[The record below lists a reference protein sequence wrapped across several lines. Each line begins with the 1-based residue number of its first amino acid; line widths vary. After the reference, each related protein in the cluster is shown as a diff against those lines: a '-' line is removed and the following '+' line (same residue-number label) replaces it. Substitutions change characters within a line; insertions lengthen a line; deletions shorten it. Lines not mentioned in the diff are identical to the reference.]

1 MELVRYW
8 KIIQKSLWLVI
19 ILMIVGAAGAV
30 LATLNQ
36 KPVYESTASL
46 LLNPSAGGNFVPRDA
61 QLGGQTLADSY
72 TELMRSQAFGDLV
85 VKELPFTMHGSSV
98 AKAISTKL
106 ALNTYFFKITADM
119 NSPEK
124 SQQVLNAVIKVF
136 LSNNN
141 GAQDTTSSMGSDP
154 VKNDMRTRLQ
164 TKLKDLET
172 QIKSYQDE
180 ITALQAQPATAAR
193 DDRLLVLR
201 GQLITLQ
208 QDETSTIAAIAGIGN
223 TNGPVEVATVVDHPA
238 PGKQLSS
245 GLTTNLG
252 LALAVSLVL
261 GIGLAFVRDYLDY
274 SVHSPEE
281 LEDVL
286 GLHAVATIGVLGKR
300 KKGRRKGKAVAGEH
314 VGHKLVTLDNPNSPE
329 SENFRVLRTNIQ
341 FSSLER
347 SIRSLEVTSSSQGEG
362 KSFIASN
369 LAIVMAQAGKRVILI
384 DADLRRP
391 SLHELFG
398 LPNEVGF
405 TDLVLAGSNG
415 VAGAVQMVPGVNNLA
430 VITSGTLPPNPSELL
445 DSRQAAKVIEQLTQ
459 QTDIVIFDSPPAGAV
474 TDPIVLATRVDA
486 VIMVISAG
494 MTRRDAIARTMQ
506 SLQNV
511 GVVALLPVLNRVVTK
526 GMQGFYGYRRSQH
539 ETREATPVENGSF
552 ANGKVPAH
560 VGGVETTPTGSQRAT
575 PSGR

>member
-19 ILMIVGAAGAV
+19 IIMIVGAAGAV
-30 LATLNQ
+30 FATLNE

-85 VKELPFTMHGSSV
+85 VKELPFSMHASSV

-124 SQQVLNAVIKVF
+124 SQQLLSAVIKVF
-136 LSNNN
+136 LSSNN
-141 GAQDTTSSMGSDP
+141 GAQDNATSTASDP

-180 ITALQAQPATAAR
+180 ITALQGQPATAAR

-208 QDETSTIAAIAGIGN
+208 QDEGTTMAEIASIPSSS
-223 TNGPVEVATVVDHPA
+223 GPIQVATVVDQPQLW
-238 PGKQLSS
+238 KQLSS
-245 GLTTNLG
+245 GMTMNLG
-252 LALAVSLVL
+252 MALAVSLVL
-261 GIGLAFVRDYLDY
+261 GMGLAFVRDYLDY

-286 GLHAVATIGVLGKR
+286 GLHAVATIGMLGKQKR
-300 KKGRRKGKAVAGEH
+300 GRRKRKATEYAGH
-314 VGHKLVTLDNPNSPE
+314 QLVTLDNPNSPE

-347 SIRSLEVTSSSQGEG
+347 SIRSLEVTSASQNEG

-369 LAIVMAQAGKRVILI
+369 LAVVMAQAGKRVILI

-391 SLHELFG
+391 RLHELFG
-398 LPNEVGF
+398 LSNTVGF

-415 VAGAVQMVPGVNNLA
+415 VAGAIQMVPGVNNLA
-430 VITSGTLPPNPSELL
+430 VITSGSLPPNPSELL
-445 DSRQAAKVIEQLTQ
+445 DSRQAAKVIEQLGQ
-459 QTDIVIFDSPPAGAV
+459 QTDILIFDSPPAGAV

-486 VIMVISAG
+486 VILVIGAVQ
-494 MTRRDAIARTMQ
+494 TRRDAIARTLQ

-511 GVVALLPVLNRVVTK
+511 GVVALLPVLNRVATK
-526 GMQGFYGYRRSQH
+526 GMQGFYGYRQTRQ
-539 ETREATPVENGSF
+539 EAREAAPGENGTY

-560 VGGVETTPTGSQRAT
+560 LAGVETAPTGSQRAT
-575 PSGR
+575 TNGR